1 MAAGVIE
8 PAVTG
13 MSRKASAPEPTGHPH
28 WWRLL
33 RLVLIASAVLAT
45 VASPWWAPRALSRL
59 DFFHVRRVVF
69 EGMRYTP
76 RTEALALLRVDTLQ
90 SVWQE
95 LAPLAARLESHPLVA
110 SARVERQLPGTI
122 LVQVTEREPVAL
134 VRRKDGRLDPVDGA
148 GHRLPID
155 PAQVPMD
162 VPLSASADSALMH
175 LLEGLRSAEPA
186 LFARV
191 ERADRV
197 KSGDRP
203 DEFRIKLGAITVRTN
218 PQVTVDRFKDILPVE
233 ADLARNR
240 LRAVELDLR
249 FRNQVIA
256 RQP

>member
-1 MAAGVIE
+1 
-8 PAVTG
+8 
-13 MSRKASAPEPTGHPH
+13 MSGTAAPETAARPR

-33 RLVLIASAVLAT
+33 RRAFVTGVVAAT
-45 VASPWWAPRALSRL
+45 VATPWWGPRALSRL
-59 DFFHVRRVVF
+59 DFFHVRRIVF

-76 RTEALALLRVDTLQ
+76 RAEALALLKVDTLQ

-95 LAPLAARLESHPLVA
+95 LAPLGTRLAAHPLVA
-110 SARVERQLPGTI
+110 DVQVERQLPGTI

-134 VRRKDGRLDPVDGA
+134 VRRQDGRLDPVDA
-148 GHRLPID
+148 GGRRLPID
-155 PAQVPMD
+155 PATAPMD
-162 VPLSASADSALMH
+162 VPVSASADSALMQ
-175 LLEGLRSAEPA
+175 LLDGLRTAEPA
-186 LFARV
+186 LYARI

-197 KSGDRP
+197 NNRGMP
-203 DEFRIKLGAITVRTN
+203 DEFRIRLGPVTVRTA
-218 PQVTVDRFKDILPVE
+218 PEVTVSRFKDILPVE

>member
-1 MAAGVIE
+1 MAAGILD
-8 PAVTG
+8 TG
-13 MSRKASAPEPTGHPH
+13 VSAPSGSGAGDTPR
-28 WWRLL
+28 WQRLA
-33 RLVLIASAVLAT
+33 RVTLIACAVGAT
-45 VASPWWAPRALSRL
+45 LASPWWGPRALARL

-76 RTEALALLRVDTLQ
+76 RGEALALLKVDTLQ

-95 LAPLAARLESHPLVA
+95 LAPLADRLEAHPLVA
-110 SARVERQLPGTI
+110 SAQVERQLPGTI
-122 LVQVTEREPVAL
+122 LVQVVEREPVAL

-155 PAQVPMD
+155 PARVPMD
-162 VPLSASADSALMH
+162 VPLSATADSALMH
-175 LLEGLRSAEPA
+175 LLDGLRATEPA
-186 LFARV
+186 LYGRV
-191 ERADRV
+191 ERAERV
-197 KSGDRP
+197 KARGAP
-203 DEFRIKLGAITVRTN
+203 DEFRVKLGEVTVRTT
-218 PQVTVDRFKDILPVE
+218 PEVTVDRFKDILPVE

>member
-1 MAAGVIE
+1 MAAGSLDMGV
-8 PAVTG
+8 
-13 MSRKASAPEPTGHPH
+13 SAPNRFGAGEPPRWQRIVRVT
-28 WWRLL
+28 
-33 RLVLIASAVLAT
+33 LIACAVGAT
-45 VASPWWAPRALSRL
+45 LASPWWGPRALARL

-76 RTEALALLRVDTLQ
+76 RGEALALLKVDTLQ

-95 LAPLAARLESHPLVA
+95 LAPLAERLEAHPLVA
-110 SARVERQLPGTI
+110 RAQVERQLPGTI
-122 LVQVTEREPVAL
+122 LVQVVEREPVAL

-155 PAQVPMD
+155 PTRVPMD
-162 VPLSASADSALMH
+162 VPLSATADSALMH
-175 LLEGLRSAEPA
+175 LLDGLRANEPA
-186 LFARV
+186 LYGRV
-191 ERADRV
+191 ERAERV
-197 KSGDRP
+197 HTRGAP
-203 DEFRIKLGAITVRTN
+203 AEFQVKLGEVTVRAT
-218 PQVTVDRFKDILPVE
+218 PEVTVDRFKDILPVE

>member
-1 MAAGVIE
+1 MKRSAKQE
-8 PAVTG
+8 
-13 MSRKASAPEPTGHPH
+13 SAPERPALSR
-28 WWRLL
+28 WWRALRTLL
-33 RLVLIASAVLAT
+33 IVTAVAAT
-45 VASPWWAPRALSRL
+45 VGAPWWGPRALSRL

-76 RTEALALLRVDTLQ
+76 RSEALALLEVDTLE
-90 SVWQE
+90 SVWQKM
-95 LAPLAARLESHPLVA
+95 APLATRLETHPLIERA
-110 SARVERQLPGTI
+110 QVERQLPGTI

-134 VRRKDGRLDPVDGA
+134 VRRKDGRLGPVDGA

-162 VPLSASADSALMH
+162 VPLATSADSTLMH
-175 LLEGLRSAEPA
+175 LLEGLRTAEPA
-186 LFARV
+186 LYARV
-191 ERADRV
+191 ERADRIRT
-197 KSGDRP
+197 GDRP
-203 DEFRIKLGAITVRTN
+203 DEFRVKLGIVTVRTN
-218 PQVTVDRFKDILPVE
+218 PEVTVDRFKDILPVE

>member
-1 MAAGVIE
+1 MAAGVRDPGVTDGGTPE
-8 PAVTG
+8 AVE
-13 MSRKASAPEPTGHPH
+13 RPR
-28 WWRLL
+28 WWRVLRALL
-33 RLVLIASAVLAT
+33 VVGAVLAT
-45 VASPWWAPRALSRL
+45 LTTPWWGPRALSRL

-76 RTEALALLRVDTLQ
+76 RAEALALLEVDTLQ
-90 SVWQE
+90 SVWQD
-95 LAPLAARLESHPLVA
+95 LTPIARRLESHPLVA
-110 SARVERQLPGTI
+110 GAEVSRQLPGTL
-122 LVQVTEREPVAL
+122 LVRVTEREPVAL
-134 VRRKDGRLDPVDGA
+134 VRRTDGRLDPVDGT

-162 VPLSASADSALMH
+162 VPLSASADSALMQ
-175 LLEGLRSAEPA
+175 LLDGLRANEPA
-186 LFARV
+186 LYARV

-197 KSGDRP
+197 RTRGIP
-203 DEFRIKLGAITVRTN
+203 DEFRVKLGLVTVRAT
-218 PQVTVDRFKDILPVE
+218 PEVTVGRFKDILPVE

>member
-1 MAAGVIE
+1 MGV
-8 PAVTG
+8 
-13 MSRKASAPEPTGHPH
+13 SAPNRFGAGEPPRWQRIVRVT
-28 WWRLL
+28 
-33 RLVLIASAVLAT
+33 LIACAVGAT
-45 VASPWWAPRALSRL
+45 VASPWWGPRALARL

-76 RTEALALLRVDTLQ
+76 RGEALALLKVDTLQ

-95 LAPLAARLESHPLVA
+95 LAPLAERLEAHPLVA
-110 SARVERQLPGTI
+110 RAQVERQLPGTI
-122 LVQVTEREPVAL
+122 LVQVVEREPVAL

-155 PAQVPMD
+155 PTRVPMD
-162 VPLSASADSALMH
+162 VPLSATADSALMH
-175 LLEGLRSAEPA
+175 LLDGLRANEPA
-186 LFARV
+186 LYGRV
-191 ERADRV
+191 ERAERV
-197 KSGDRP
+197 HTRGAP
-203 DEFRIKLGAITVRTN
+203 AEFQVKLGEVTVRAT
-218 PQVTVDRFKDILPVE
+218 PEVTVDRFKDILPVE

>member
-1 MAAGVIE
+1 MAPRSQAADAAAPDTTTTAE
-8 PAVTG
+8 PP
-13 MSRKASAPEPTGHPH
+13 R

-33 RLVLIASAVLAT
+33 RLVLVTVAVLGTA
-45 VASPWWAPRALSRL
+45 ASPWWGPPALSTL
-59 DFFHVRRVVF
+59 DFFHLRRVVF

-76 RTEALALLRVDTLQ
+76 RAEALALLQVDTLQ
-90 SVWQE
+90 SVWQD
-95 LAPLAARLESHPLVA
+95 LAPLAARLESHPLIERAV
-110 SARVERQLPGTI
+110 VERQLPGTM

-134 VRRKDGRLDPVDGA
+134 VRRRDGRLDPVDGT

-155 PAQVPMD
+155 PVKVPMD
-162 VPLSASADSALMH
+162 VPLSASADSALMY
-175 LLEGLRSAEPA
+175 LLEGLRSTAPA
-186 LFARV
+186 LYARV

-197 KSGDRP
+197 KSKAAP
-203 DEFRIKLGAITVRTN
+203 DEFRVKLGSVTVRTT
-218 PQVTVDRFKDILPVE
+218 PEVTVERFKDILPVE

>member
-1 MAAGVIE
+1 MATVVRANS
-8 PAVTG
+8 TG
-13 MSRKASAPEPTGHPH
+13 SDSAPDQEPRPR
-28 WWRLL
+28 WWRVL
-33 RLVLIASAVLAT
+33 RLLFVVVAVIAT
-45 VASPWWAPRALSRL
+45 GASPWWGPRALSTL
-59 DFFHVRRVVF
+59 DFFHVRRVIF

-76 RTEALALLRVDTLQ
+76 RAEALALLEVDTLE

-95 LAPLAARLESHPLVA
+95 LAPMATRLQSHPLVA
-110 SARVERQLPGTI
+110 QASVERQLPGTI
-122 LVQVTEREPVAL
+122 LVRVTEREPVAL
-134 VRRKDGRLDPVDGA
+134 VRRKDGRLSPVDGE

-162 VPLSASADSALMH
+162 VPLASSPDSTLMH

-197 KSGDRP
+197 KTRGTP
-203 DEFRIKLGAITVRTN
+203 DEFRVKLGATTVRTL
-218 PQVTVDRFKDILPVE
+218 PEVTVDRFKDILPVE

>member
-1 MAAGVIE
+1 MAA
-8 PAVTG
+8 AVL
-13 MSRKASAPEPTGHPH
+13 ASATTGTDGQPPVARPR
-28 WWRLL
+28 WQRLL
-33 RLVLIASAVLAT
+33 RLLALVVAVAGT
-45 VASPWWAPRALSRL
+45 VTSPWWGPRVLAQF

-76 RTEALALLRVDTLQ
+76 RAEALALLQLDTLT

-95 LAPLAARLESHPLVA
+95 LAPLASRLESHPLVA
-110 SARVERQLPGTI
+110 RAAVERQLPGTI
-122 LVQVTEREPVAL
+122 LVRVTEREPVAL
-134 VRRKDGRLDPVDGA
+134 VTRRDGRLDPVDGA

-155 PAQVPMD
+155 PARVPLD

-175 LLEGLRSAEPA
+175 LLDGLKTAEPA
-186 LFARV
+186 LYARV

-197 KSGDRP
+197 RTAGRP
-203 DEFRIKLGAITVRTN
+203 DEFRIKLGPMVVRTTTK
-218 PQVTVDRFKDILPVE
+218 VTVGRFKDILPVE